1 MGWWE
6 WLNLA
11 VTALLVVLGLALL
24 WARRS
29 ERRERESARR
39 RREQRLADWRVVEWP
54 QAPQRFPEPGTTRL
68 DQALASELEESDEYE
83 ELRQLLGAYFHQD
96 WHYEFDDEDD
106 LVRGYVEGAHRPEK
120 VVELLHEIDKLLA
133 FGLSDYD
140 LREALGVLG
149 SDYYPSG
156 ATNAWLR
163 SMRAKVLAE
172 ATGSLAG

>member
-39 RREQRLADWRVVEWP
+39 KREQRLADWQFVVWP
-54 QAPQRFPEPGTTRL
+54 EAPQTLPKSGTTRL
-68 DQALASELEESDEYE
+68 DQALASELEESDEFE
-83 ELRQLLGAYFHQD
+83 KLRHFFGAYFHQD
-96 WHYEFDDEDD
+96 WDLDADDEDG
-106 LVRGYVEGAHRPEK
+106 VIRAYVGHAHLPEH

-133 FGLSDYD
+133 FDLSDYD
-140 LREALGVLG
+140 LREALGLLG
-149 SDYYPSG
+149 SDYDPSG

-163 SMRAKVLAE
+163 SLRERVVAE
-172 ATGSLAG
+172 ARGV

>member
-24 WARRS
+24 WARRH
-29 ERRERESARR
+29 ERRERKAALRT
-39 RREQRLADWRVVEWP
+39 REQRLANWQFIEWP
-54 QAPQRFPEPGTTRL
+54 ETPQAFPEPGTTRL
-68 DQALASELEESDEYE
+68 DQALTSELEESDEYE

-96 WHYEFDDEDD
+96 WRYEFDDEDD
-106 LVRGYVEGAHRPEK
+106 VVRGYVEGHAHRPEE
-120 VVELLHEIDKLLA
+120 VAELLQGIDKLLA

-163 SMRAKVLAE
+163 SLRSKVVAE
-172 ATGSLAG
+172 AKGD